1 MTNPKFLL
9 TKNKNKGIIMKS
21 IQIFT
26 DGACSGNPGNGG
38 YGAILKY
45 GEHIKEICQGYRLT
59 TNNRME
65 LLAAITALEML
76 KEPCFVE
83 LYSDSKYLVDSI
95 NLGWLKKWQANGWK
109 KSGSEKAKNIDLLT
123 RLVKQLEVH
132 DVKFIWVKGHDG
144 HPENERCDTLAT
156 GAAKSGNLIEDAGY
170 NNQ

>member
-1 MTNPKFLL
+1 MMNPKLPR
-9 TKNKNKGIIMKS
+9 TKNRNKGIVMKS

-45 GEHIKEICQGYRLT
+45 GEHTKEISQGYRLT

-76 KEPCFVE
+76 KEPCNVE

-109 KSGSEKAKNIDLLT
+109 KSGSEKAKNIDLLV
-123 RLVKQLEVH
+123 RLVKQLEIH
-132 DVKFIWVKGHDG
+132 NVKFIWVKGHDG
-144 HPENERCDTLAT
+144 HPENERCDTLAI
-156 GAAKSGNLIEDAGY
+156 GAAKNENLMEDTGY
-170 NNQ
+170 INQ